1 MMKGAELF
9 PGVGVPTDD
18 GSREDSSIRRT
29 AFGIGDARERR
40 LRQRRKISNE
50 SIND

>member
-18 GSREDSSIRRT
+18 GSREDSSIRMT
-29 AFGIGDARERR
+29 AFRNGDTWERR
-40 LRQRRKISNE
+40 LRQRRRISDE
-50 SIND
+50 SINY